1 VTQFL
6 GSARYLT
13 KGGFMYYNYGILSAS
28 CLPIFGGSSGAGADA
43 GAFYLDVDY
52 SAANSSAA
60 IGVRLMFL

>member
-1 VTQFL
+1 
-6 GSARYLT
+6 
-13 KGGFMYYNYGILSAS
+13 MYYNYSYLYAS
-28 CLPIFGGSSGAGADA
+28 CLPNFGGYYSDDADA